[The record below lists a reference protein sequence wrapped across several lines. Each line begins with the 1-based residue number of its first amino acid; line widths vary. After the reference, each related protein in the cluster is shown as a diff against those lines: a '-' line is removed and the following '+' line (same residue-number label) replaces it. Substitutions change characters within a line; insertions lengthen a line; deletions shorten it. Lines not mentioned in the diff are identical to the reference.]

1 MYDIMENEE
10 KEIDLIELLR
20 AVWAQK
26 WILCKWGAVGLVAGI
41 IIALS
46 IPKEYKTVVQIAP
59 EGTVQEGQ
67 GQMSGIAAMM
77 GVNIGHVATAGVTEK
92 IYPEIVK
99 STPFLLEFASLE
111 VQNKDNE
118 TISLFDYL
126 SKEQKTAWWSYVI
139 LAPMDVVGWVRG
151 LFSVDHPPKATGDSI
166 DIFNL
171 SKEMRSFATNLS
183 SRIIV
188 EEDKKTSIYKV
199 SAKMQD
205 PLISAVVAD
214 SLVSKL
220 QRYMT
225 AYRTSK
231 ARADLVMNQKILDEA
246 QQRYYAADEIYASS
260 VDKNQ
265 NLILQ
270 SARVKVERFKNE
282 RDLAFAVY
290 QQLATQ
296 VEMSK
301 VKLQEE
307 TIIATIIEPASV
319 PLLPDSPNKKLIVI
333 AFALL
338 AVFAAVGVVVVKF
351 LIAKPKEV

>member
-1 MYDIMENEE
+1 MENKE

-26 WILCKWGAVGLVAGI
+26 RKLCKWGAVGLVAGI
-41 IIALS
+41 VIAVS

-77 GVNIGHVATAGVTEK
+77 GVNIGGAATAGVTEK

-99 STPFLLEFASLE
+99 STPFLLEFANIE
-111 VQNKDNE
+111 VQNKDKQKM
-118 TISLFDYL
+118 SLFNYL
-126 SKEQKTAWWSYVI
+126 DTGQKAAWWSYVI
-139 LAPMDVVGWVRG
+139 SAPMDAIGWTRG
-151 LFSVDHPPKATGDSI
+151 LFSEDKSEKIAIDSI
-166 DIFNL
+166 DMFNL
-171 SKEMRSFATNLS
+171 SEELRNFAGTLS
-183 SRIIV
+183 SRIQV
-188 EEDKKTSIYKV
+188 EADKKTSIYKV

-225 AYRTSK
+225 SYRTSK
-231 ARADLVMNQKILDEA
+231 ARADLEMNQKMLDEA
-246 QQRYYAADEIYASS
+246 QQQYYAADEIYASS

-265 NLILQ
+265 NLIMQ
-270 SARVKVERFKNE
+270 SAKVKVERLKNE
-282 RDLAFAVY
+282 RDLAFTVY
-290 QQLATQ
+290 EQLATQ

-333 AFALL
+333 AFAFL
-338 AVFAAVGVVVVKF
+338 AVFAAMGAVVVKF
-351 LIAKPKEV
+351 LMAKPKEL